1 MRLFLYVFRDFVKYV
16 VGTLVLCVFL
26 FVLFDFIHKTT
37 KYFAQY
43 KPSSDLVLQLYLYQL
58 PTHMSQAL
66 PIASLL
72 ASVITMVLLSRS
84 NEITAMRAA
93 GMGPLRIGLPLAVG
107 GLLLS
112 CIAYVVN
119 ERVIPKTSHKLH
131 YIQDVQIEG
140 GQAAE
145 VASHTR
151 WQRRGNLVVSFRDY
165 DIPAQRIIGLNIV
178 DVKSSFQPDK
188 IIEAASA
195 KYSAAGDLW
204 DAEDILITY
213 FSDSGAIDFS
223 EHRKSMTIRL
233 NIDPKKLMR
242 DRRTPEEMS
251 IKELKEVIARGER
264 NGSDT
269 LAYQVDLQVKLAYP
283 LAAFVVSLIGLK
295 FGYRS
300 ERTTET
306 ARSILLAFLI
316 GISYWFVLN
325 AFKALG
331 KRGTI
336 PPFLAGWFADVF
348 IFAVVM
354 VQAWRSRRD

>member
-16 VGTLVLCVFL
+16 VGTLVLCMFL
-26 FVLFDFIHKTT
+26 FILFDFIHKTT

-43 KPSSDLVLQLYLYQL
+43 KPSTDLVLQLYFYLL
-58 PTHMSQAL
+58 PSHMTQAL

-72 ASVITMVLLSRS
+72 ASVITMVLLSRN

-107 GLLLS
+107 GLILS
-112 CIAYVVN
+112 CVAYFMN
-119 ERVIPKTSHKLH
+119 ERIIPKTSHKLH
-131 YIQDVQIEG
+131 YVQDVQIEG
-140 GQAAE
+140 EQAAE

-151 WQRRGNLVVSFRDY
+151 WQRRGNLVVTFRDY
-165 DIPAQRIIGLNIV
+165 DIPGQRIIGLNIV
-178 DVKSSFQPDK
+178 DVKASFQPDK

-195 KYSAAGDLW
+195 KYSAEGDVW

-223 EHRKSMTIRL
+223 EKRKSMTIRL

-251 IKELKEVIARGER
+251 IKELKDVIARGER

-283 LAAFVVSLIGLK
+283 LAAFFVSLIGLK

-300 ERTTET
+300 ERSTET
-306 ARSILLAFLI
+306 ARSILFAFLI
-316 GISYWFVLN
+316 GASYWFVLN

-336 PPFLAGWFADVF
+336 PPFLAGWFADFF
-348 IFAVVM
+348 IFAIVLI
-354 VQAWRSRRD
+354 QAWRLRKN

>member
-1 MRLFLYVFRDFVKYV
+1 MRLFLYIFKDFIKYV
-16 VGTLVLCVFL
+16 IGTLVLCMFL

-43 KPSSDLVLQLYLYQL
+43 KPSTDLIVQMYLYQL
-58 PTHMSQAL
+58 PTHISQAL

-72 ASVITMVLLSRS
+72 ASVITMVLLSRT

-93 GMGPLRIGLPLAVG
+93 GMGPFKIGLPLAVG
-107 GLLLS
+107 GIFLS
-112 CIAYVVN
+112 VLAYLVN
-119 ERVIPKTSHKLH
+119 EKVIPKTAHKLH
-131 YIQDVQIEG
+131 YVQDVLIEG

-151 WQRRGNLVVSFRDY
+151 WQRRGNLLVSFKDY
-165 DIPAQRIIGLNIV
+165 DIPSQRILGLNIV
-178 DVKSSFQPDK
+178 DVKSSFQPDR
-188 IIEAASA
+188 IIEAVSA
-195 KYSAAGDLW
+195 KYSPEADVW
-204 DAEDILITY
+204 DADDILITY
-213 FSDSGAIDFS
+213 FADNGAIDFS
-223 EHRKSMTIRL
+223 ERRKSMTL
-233 NIDPKKLMR
+233 HLTVDPKKLMR

-251 IKELKEVIARGER
+251 VSELRDVISRGEKS
-264 NGSDT
+264 GSDT

-306 ARSILLAFLI
+306 ARSVLTAFLI

-336 PPFLAGWFADVF
+336 PPFVAGWFADFF
-348 IFAVVM
+348 IFAVVI

>member
-1 MRLFLYVFRDFVKYV
+1 MRLFFYIFKDFVKYV
-16 VGTLVLCVFL
+16 IGTLVLCMFL

-43 KPSSDLVLQLYLYQL
+43 KPTTELILQLYFYQL
-58 PTHMSQAL
+58 PSFVCQAL

-84 NEITAMRAA
+84 NEITAMRAV
-93 GMGPLRIGLPLAVG
+93 GMGPFRIGLPLAVG
-107 GLLLS
+107 GLMLS
-112 CIAYVVN
+112 VIAYVIT
-119 ERVIPKTSHKLH
+119 EKVIPKTSHKLH
-131 YIQDVQIEG
+131 YVQDVQIEG

-151 WQRRGNLVVSFRDY
+151 WQRRGNLIVSFRDY
-165 DIPAQRIIGLNIV
+165 DIPSEKILGLNIV
-178 DVKSSFQPDK
+178 DVKTSFQPDK
-188 IIEAASA
+188 VIEASSA
-195 KYSAAGDLW
+195 KYSPEGDVW

-213 FSDSGAIDFS
+213 FADNGAVDFS
-223 EHRKSMTIRL
+223 ERRKSMTLRL
-233 NIDPKKLMR
+233 NVDPKKLMR
-242 DRRTPEEMS
+242 DRRSPEEMS
-251 IKELKEVIARGER
+251 VKELKEVIARGEK

-306 ARSILLAFLI
+306 ARSILMAFFI

-336 PPFLAGWFADVF
+336 PPFIAGWFADFF
-348 IFAVVM
+348 IFAVVL